1 MEHHCYGIV
10 TNVHFPKIGEA
21 LQKEKRKGYDSDE
34 DEANP
39 LVIEE
44 EDVTG
49 QADESLSE
57 NDTRH
62 DSDDKLNS
70 KTRNVSFF
78 SIINNFYASD
88 KGNLLIT
95 MQLNNIVLQL

>member
-1 MEHHCYGIV
+1 M
-10 TNVHFPKIGEA
+10 
-21 LQKEKRKGYDSDE
+21 QKDKKKAYDSDE

-44 EDVTG
+44 EDVMG
-49 QADESLSE
+49 QADESQSE

-70 KTRNVSFF
+70 KILNVSF
-78 SIINNFYASD
+78 SPITNNLGTSHN
-88 KGNLLIT
+88 KT
-95 MQLNNIVLQL
+95 